1 MTITKERLL
10 ALTDGLEAD
19 DLVDLSELLKEASEA
34 ENDRIEALEERQES
48 SGFYAF
54 QDAMWNMRNER

>member
-10 ALTDGLEAD
+10 ALTDGLEAND
-19 DLVDLSELLKEASEA
+19 EVDLNELLREASEA
-34 ENDRIEALEERQES
+34 ESDRVEALEERQEV

-54 QDAMWNMRNER
+54 QDTMWNMRNER